1 MSSLTPSQATKVF
14 EDVLMLLT
22 STQAQTPA
30 GLASTEIT
38 LHHHHHL
45 YQSSATVPSLKR
57 LVDSILV
64 LDNTDTLPFVEA
76 SLIRIYNTLFV
87 ALQQSSHCSE
97 PQLNTSL
104 MIVDMLIS
112 AAHIALYQT
121 RKPPIGTPFALG
133 TGSYMVFEQLVA
145 RVLEPMP
152 RLMHTSYSSQYFTK
166 DMKANLLSSCELVLS
181 SITVSILKAVE
192 QYYSAS
198 GEHLSDSILT
208 CARVFD
214 ETLLQLHTSMMS
226 EMTVDHVSLASGAF
240 ALLKLTDHLSAIP
253 EMQRAK
259 ALMIPVLCSSD
270 ILEWA
275 VISIQTCP
283 ESDQV
288 QMFQGFLKQVV
299 KFFNLFVE
307 PQDDT
312 SAIQGD
318 RMPSTACC
326 TGLNVLNLAL
336 NLKVNDTDMDSMEY
350 SLERQE
356 TRRLVIALI
365 YLKLVTKGPA
375 LESQELLDAIT
386 SLVIMEPE
394 LEYLIMEGLNTTL
407 GSVDSIAHSV
417 LGRHTESIQLW
428 LWKTAKVQHPSRISD
443 LLLPNLLLDWITRRA
458 PDKTLNETQQ
468 LESQELNAISMHIV
482 FYPEAIKAL
491 KTLFRN
497 YLATVTGEDSAKKES
512 ALPTFQLVCSTVECC
527 SNSLQEPFPD
537 VTPPL
542 TEKGSVAES
551 VRQFLGHV
559 LSDSLDTLARGS
571 PTTEE
576 VPRILLSVVEVLLK
590 RVESEYDRN
599 PSMPAAWDIILPNSS
614 RATHQLF
621 RGIHTLQAKALD
633 LADISERLYNATRLL
648 FAISTLEVI
657 GNSTQ
662 TIFEEQPLIASALW
676 ECIQEI
682 MDEFTQHGSDPSISD
697 PREPPRGFGLKFL
710 VVGMRLVLA
719 GHMRSGSTAT
729 WFGLDDLALMS
740 YYAIELCK
748 HTRSREVAQC
758 IEYVMSA
765 KLSLSVLRQ
774 VAHRI
779 QDYATNKNEGDG
791 ADRKL
796 WDQIGVLV
804 ECMLDLIRQDLVVID
819 ESRIVWKTLGALR
832 AIMNDL
838 TALVSQPPATNNAV
852 HSTRSLETPLDLFL
866 WVRSKLTHP
875 ENRILL
881 DGFTHRWM
889 EEAMRLKKIEEEM
902 TQHTSHVHP
911 LVLRSGWKEL
921 DQAGFDIMSMARM
934 ILLMTSHDP
943 RSMPSDSSMPVV
955 AQWLQEFLQDPVVS
969 TFHSL
974 HQSLG
979 GNNS

>member
-1 MSSLTPSQATKVF
+1 
-14 EDVLMLLT
+14 
-22 STQAQTPA
+22 
-30 GLASTEIT
+30 
-38 LHHHHHL
+38 
-45 YQSSATVPSLKR
+45 
-57 LVDSILV
+57 
-64 LDNTDTLPFVEA
+64 
-76 SLIRIYNTLFV
+76 
-87 ALQQSSHCSE
+87 
-97 PQLNTSL
+97 

-326 TGLNVLNLAL
+326 TGLN
-336 NLKVNDTDMDSMEY
+336 DF
-350 SLERQE
+350 
-356 TRRLVIALI
+356 
-365 YLKLVTKGPA
+365 
-375 LESQELLDAIT
+375 ELFARHR
-386 SLVIMEPE
+386 
-394 LEYLIMEGLNTTL
+394 IMEGLNTTL

-576 VPRILLSVVEVLLK
+576 
-590 RVESEYDRN
+590 
-599 PSMPAAWDIILPNSS
+599 
-614 RATHQLF
+614 
-621 RGIHTLQAKALD
+621 
-633 LADISERLYNATRLL
+633 
-648 FAISTLEVI
+648 
-657 GNSTQ
+657 
-662 TIFEEQPLIASALW
+662 ASALW